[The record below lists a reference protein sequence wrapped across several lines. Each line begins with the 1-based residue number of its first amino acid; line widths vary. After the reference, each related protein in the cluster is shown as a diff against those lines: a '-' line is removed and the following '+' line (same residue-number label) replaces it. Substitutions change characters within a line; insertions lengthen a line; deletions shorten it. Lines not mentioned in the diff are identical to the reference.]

1 MFSTLPS
8 FAHPAR
14 GFMGE
19 PEEQFWSI
27 VELGT
32 STPWFVFHYLVQDGD
47 QTVGRTLL
55 VSERSTLLDL
65 LQEVECPKS
74 LCVMT
79 SDQATPGGW
88 LCSPIEEVW
97 LAEGSKTELQF
108 RLFGQPGLVNDCLQ
122 PLVAPTQ
129 GDHHLLTKFPG

>member
-8 FAHPAR
+8 FAHPA

-32 STPWFVFHYLVQDGD
+32 SAPWFVFHYLVQDGD

-55 VSERSTLLDL
+55 VSGCPTLLDVL
-65 LQEVECPKS
+65 KEVECPRS
-74 LCVMT
+74 LCVMNE
-79 SDQATPGGW
+79 DQATPGGW

-97 LAEGSKTELQF
+97 LADGSKTELQF
-108 RLFGQPGLVNDCLQ
+108 RLFGKPGVVNDRLQ
-122 PLVAPTQ
+122 PLGGTTQ
-129 GDHHLLTKFPG
+129 GDRLLVKFPS

>member
-8 FAHPAR
+8 FAHPA

-32 STPWFVFHYLVQDGD
+32 SAPWFVFHYLVQDGD

-55 VSERSTLLDL
+55 VSGCPTLLDVL
-65 LQEVECPKS
+65 KEVECPRS
-74 LCVMT
+74 LCVMNA
-79 SDQATPGGW
+79 DRATPGGW

-122 PLVAPTQ
+122 PLVASTQ